1 MKNFT
6 IGAITINLVAVLF
19 TVPVAKADIIELNS
33 FWAGSGNVTIKYNG
47 PLDGNTDYQIS
58 GGSGGFKTYDLTT
71 DPGRT
76 NAFQSFCVD
85 IFHGFNFAVQS
96 FDSFSTSVST
106 ISAQATID
114 LGRLF
119 TQYHSF
125 IDSPGSSSLYE
136 SAFQL
141 AVWEIVN
148 EGIGGVYNLASGDF
162 QVTSNSTGYSLANSW
177 LTNLMT
183 NPSTSSYTAN
193 FWTVDS
199 MITKNHGTAQ
209 DIVVFA
215 PVPEPTIYSMML
227 VGLGLIGFTLRRR
240 KPEETIK
247 FNKI

>member
-1 MKNFT
+1 MKNFRLHGIF
-6 IGAITINLVAVLF
+6 IGLALAALIT
-19 TVPVAKADIIELNS
+19 THPAKADVIELNS
-33 FWAGSGNVTIKYNG
+33 FWAGNGNVTINYNG
-47 PLDGNTDYQIS
+47 PLDGYTDYQIS

-96 FDSFSTSVST
+96 YNSFATSIST
-106 ISAQATID
+106 ISAQAAID

-119 TQYHSF
+119 TNYHTL
-125 IDSPGSSSLYE
+125 IDSTSSSGTNE
-136 SAFQL
+136 AAFQL

-148 EGIGGVYNLASGDF
+148 EGTGNYDLTTGNFKATG
-162 QVTSNSTGYSLANSW
+162 TSSALANSW
-177 LTNLMT
+177 LQNLMN
-183 NPSTSSYTAN
+183 NPSDSAYTAN

-199 MITKNHGTAQ
+199 MITKGHGTAQ

-215 PVPEPTIYSMML
+215 PVPEPTIYSMMV

-240 KPEETIK
+240 KQPEGAIK
-247 FNKI
+247 FN